1 MAVNHL
7 VTHYLKMRH
16 TLDRIE
22 SGLIHTDK
30 SLAKL
35 TIGQVEH
42 IKGVVEE
49 LEKLG
54 IRRIVKNVRHAQATN

>member
-7 VTHYLKMRH
+7 VSHYLKMRH
-16 TLDRIE
+16 TLDKIE
-22 SGLIHTDK
+22 SGIWGTD
-30 SLAKL
+30 SSIAKL

-42 IKGVVEE
+42 IKGVVNE

-54 IRRIVKNVRHAQATN
+54 IKDIVKNTRHAQAVN